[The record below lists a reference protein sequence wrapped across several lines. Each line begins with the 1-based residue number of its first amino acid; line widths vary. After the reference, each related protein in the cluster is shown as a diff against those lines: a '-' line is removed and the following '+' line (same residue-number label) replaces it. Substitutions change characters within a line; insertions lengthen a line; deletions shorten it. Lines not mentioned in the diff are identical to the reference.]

1 MSMLWYILIFE
12 EKVIILTGSEVDF
25 RGLIGKQV
33 RVKMVN
39 TILIHQ
45 ITKKFS

>member
-1 MSMLWYILIFE
+1 MSMLWYIMILE
-12 EKVIILTGSEVDF
+12 EKVIILTGSKVDF

-33 RVKMVN
+33 KMVN
-39 TILIHQ
+39 TILIYK

>member
-1 MSMLWYILIFE
+1 MSMLWYIMIFE
-12 EKVIILTGSEVDF
+12 EKVIILTGSKVDF

-33 RVKMVN
+33 KMVN
-39 TILIHQ
+39 TILIYK